1 MDKETLNKAIRLQ
14 NDIDKLDDFIKSIEL
29 VKENADNN
37 EINYSV
43 KASYNHPLIGNIED
57 IIPIPCG
64 LEREMIQ
71 CLIINARNLKQAYEA
86 DLKDL

>member
-14 NDIDKLDDFIKSIEL
+14 NDIDKLDDFIRSFEL

-37 EINYSV
+37 KINYSV
-43 KASYNHPLIGNIED
+43 KASYNHFLLGNIED
-57 IIPIPCG
+57 ILPIPCG
-64 LEREMIQ
+64 LEKEMVS
-71 CLIINARNLKQAYEA
+71 CLIIKARELKQAYEA